1 VTEPGYPPPA
11 TAPGPTPPPY
21 APGLSGAEAAA
32 AAPAPSRAKK
42 WLGAA
47 GSIVVAGVAAAS
59 WFGIGGASVPE
70 VGDCVTADGA
80 TSFEVVD
87 CGGDDAEHR
96 VVGIEPEEMT
106 YEAYMA
112 DDGLCAGFD
121 TAQMV
126 LWVGEEGSDGTV
138 LCAEPV

>member
-1 VTEPGYPPPA
+1 MTDPGYPPPA
-11 TAPGPTPPPY
+11 TPPATTPPPY
-21 APGLSGAEAAA
+21 APGLSGADAA

-42 WLGAA
+42 VLGVV
-47 GSIVVAGVAAAS
+47 GSVVVAGVAAAS
-59 WFGIGGASVPE
+59 WFGLGASTPE
-70 VGDCVTADGA
+70 VGDCVAAEGDA
-80 TSFEVVD
+80 SFDVVD

-138 LCAEPV
+138 LCAEPA